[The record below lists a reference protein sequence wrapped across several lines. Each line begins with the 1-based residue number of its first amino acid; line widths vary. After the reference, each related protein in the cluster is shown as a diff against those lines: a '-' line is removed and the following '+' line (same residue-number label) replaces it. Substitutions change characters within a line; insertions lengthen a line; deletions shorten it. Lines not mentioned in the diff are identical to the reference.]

1 MRYMLGIDGGNDVEL
16 SISLIVEFTRVAGGE
31 VLT

>member
-1 MRYMLGIDGGNDVEL
+1 MRYVLGIDGGNDVEL
-16 SISLIVEFTRVAGGE
+16 SISLIVELTKLAGGE

>member
-1 MRYMLGIDGGNDVEL
+1 MRYVLGIDGGNDVEL
-16 SISLIVEFTRVAGGE
+16 SISLIVEFTKVAGGE

>member
-1 MRYMLGIDGGNDVEL
+1 MRYVLGIGGGKDVEL
-16 SISLIVEFTRVAGGE
+16 LISLIVEFTKVAGGE

>member
-1 MRYMLGIDGGNDVEL
+1 MRYVLGIGGGKDVEL
-16 SISLIVEFTRVAGGE
+16 SISLIVEFTKVAGGE